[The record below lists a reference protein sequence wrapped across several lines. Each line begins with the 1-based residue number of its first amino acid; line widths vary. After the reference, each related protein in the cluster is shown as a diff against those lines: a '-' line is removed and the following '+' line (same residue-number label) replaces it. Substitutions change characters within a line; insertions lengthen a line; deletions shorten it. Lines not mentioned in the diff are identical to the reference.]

1 MTNDEQFT
9 TNIPK
14 VIPYDTGKIKIGC
27 RYEPQRLT
35 LDDDEAM
42 IQGMLLPSG
51 GTLQHRRW
59 ADIIEWV
66 LVVTIISCCVIF
78 FVKD

>member
-27 RYEPQRLT
+27 RYEPQRLS

-51 GTLQHRRW
+51 GTLQHSSW
-59 ADIIEWV
+59 KDWIEWV
-66 LVVTIISCCVIF
+66 LVVSIVTSLVLF